1 MSEPIFPLPN
11 EDDIT
16 YRLRIWRSTELWDYL
31 KLEWEEDMM
40 PNEMTAKLLVLKQQ
54 VYAMTIAEID
64 EEAAANIKLMNSG
77 TLESHHWQWSQMYI
91 KHLADRKNEI
101 EMEKALKAFTL

>member
-40 PNEMTAKLLVLKQQ
+40 PNEMVGKLLKLKQE
-54 VYAMTIAEID
+54 VYAMSVAEI
-64 EEAAANIKLMNSG
+64 EEEGRKNIELMNSG
-77 TLESHHWQWSQMYI
+77 ALPSHHWQWSQMYL
-91 KHLADRKNEI
+91 KHLNDRKNEI
-101 EMEKALKAFTL
+101 EMENALKAFTL